1 MKECSPEIIEQT
13 LTAATIVH
21 KKLGPGLLESVYEKA
36 LIIELERLN
45 IPVKSQVYVPVY
57 YDGQNLG
64 PGFKA
69 DIVVNDS
76 LLLEIKSVDEFTNDH
91 LAQVMTYLRMLD
103 IKKGFL
109 INFNKKMLKHGIK
122 RVSV

>member
-1 MKECSPEIIEQT
+1 MKECAPEIIEQT

-21 KKLGPGLLESVYEKA
+21 KKLGPGLLESVYEQA
-36 LIIELERLN
+36 LMIELERMN
-45 IPVKSQVYVPVY
+45 IPAKNRIEVPVY
-57 YDGQNLG
+57 YDGLNLG
-64 PGFKA
+64 AGFIA

-76 LLLEIKSVDEFTNDH
+76 LLLEIKSVDEFTDIH

-109 INFNKKMLKHGIK
+109 INFNKKILKHGIK
-122 RVSV
+122 RVAI